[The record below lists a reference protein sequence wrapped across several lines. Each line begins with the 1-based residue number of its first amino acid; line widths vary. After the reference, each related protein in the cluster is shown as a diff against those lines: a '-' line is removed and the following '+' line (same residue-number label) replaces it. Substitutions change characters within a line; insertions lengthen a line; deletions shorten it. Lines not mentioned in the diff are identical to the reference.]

1 MLSTIDKI
9 ELIKKSKYIQ
19 LFYENEKKI
28 ELDNIKFKIKNKY
41 DNYSWLISLEHDI
54 VDILTRINDKLINYD
69 NNIKCQRRYL
79 ENNNIIVKIK
89 TVKDKIV
96 LDTDIN
102 ILDDNIHDIN
112 LEGSIYLD
120 QIWLYNGCYNY
131 KWKLSKL
138 RSL

>member
-9 ELIKKSKYIQ
+9 EFIKKSKYIQ

-79 ENNNIIVKIK
+79 ENNNIIIKIK

-102 ILDDNIHDIN
+102 ILDDNINDIN
-112 LEGSIYLD
+112 FEGSIYLD